1 MMAGLTIQLTDGAE
15 KCLYQQIYEHIRDE
29 IRKGKLLAGEKLPS
43 TRSLAEYLQVAR
55 STVDFAYSQLV
66 AEGYV
71 EARPCRGYFVN
82 QAEGLFQLLPDDLM
96 ESLAAPEGETEKSS
110 EKLSV
115 PETGAGMGKILYDFS
130 PHAISLKNFPYSTW
144 KKITKNIL
152 VDANSEMFALGDA
165 QGDGQL
171 RETIGRYLHASRG

>member
-82 QAEGLFQLLPDDLM
+82 QAEGLFHLLPDDLIDR
-96 ESLAAPEGETEKSS
+96 KS
-110 EKLSV
+110 V
-115 PETGAGMGKILYDFS
+115 
-130 PHAISLKNFPYSTW
+130 
-144 KKITKNIL
+144 
-152 VDANSEMFALGDA
+152 V
-165 QGDGQL
+165 
-171 RETIGRYLHASRG
+171 